1 MDFEV
6 YPLAIADLQSKGLE
20 LKINAQSLKEKLDAI
35 KNQFMSEIASA
46 VDENGKKMFS
56 NAEAR
61 EVELAKRLKEDEEYQ
76 SFLRQLSD
84 IENKRAENEI
94 ILEKT
99 KAEFVVERYKI
110 RLKTAEQVE
119 QASKHFAEGLKIVAG
134 LRDLISQLAQQHP
147 SSKNHLIDDLDD
159 LDEIDFI

>member
-20 LKINAQSLKEKLDAI
+20 LKINAQSLKEKLDTI

-76 SFLRQLSD
+76 SFLKQLSD
-84 IENKRAENEI
+84 IENEKAENEI
-94 ILEKT
+94 ALEKL
-99 KAEFVVERYKI
+99 KAEFSVERYKL

-119 QASKHFAEGLKIVAG
+119 RASKHFVEGLQIVAG
-134 LRDLISQLAQQHP
+134 LGNFIKLLAQQNP
-147 SSKNHLIDDLDD
+147 SPNKDLIEDF
-159 LDEIDFI
+159 DEFEFV